1 MSTSRRMVAALSSAL
16 LLITLP
22 GAAPSSA
29 DPGNH
34 THKVFAPKSTPYNRT
49 HEVWLARYM
58 RWLQEIPT
66 GPKTPLRPAGTR
78 NCEVHGHLVF
88 MGPHGTTRGCTVP
101 EGKATATLLALGYE
115 CSTAEGN
122 GRTYKKLRAC
132 AVQGFQNSYGRKHI
146 SVQVFVDGKHLKHP
160 RRWTFTSPGRLVDF
174 PKNNIWG
181 APAGCTKSVTRGLFY
196 IVKPLRPGDHRFGM
210 RLRQTG
216 SNDYSVVRYPF
227 TVKR

>member
-1 MSTSRRMVAALSSAL
+1 MVGKDSVLTSRCSVAGVPDRRSGVMSTSRRMVAALSSAL

-88 MGPHGTTRGCTVP
+88 VGPHGTTRGCTVP
-101 EGKATATLLALGYE
+101 EGKATATLLALGWE
-115 CSTAEGN
+115 CSTAEGD
-122 GRTYKKLRAC
+122 GRTYRSSGR
-132 AVQGFQNSYGRKHI
+132 VQSRISRTLTVGRKFR
-146 SVQVFVDGKHLKHP
+146 S
-160 RRWTFTSPGRLVDF
+160 RSSWTAST
-174 PKNNIWG
+174 
-181 APAGCTKSVTRGLFY
+181 
-196 IVKPLRPGDHRFGM
+196 
-210 RLRQTG
+210 
-216 SNDYSVVRYPF
+216 
-227 TVKR
+227 